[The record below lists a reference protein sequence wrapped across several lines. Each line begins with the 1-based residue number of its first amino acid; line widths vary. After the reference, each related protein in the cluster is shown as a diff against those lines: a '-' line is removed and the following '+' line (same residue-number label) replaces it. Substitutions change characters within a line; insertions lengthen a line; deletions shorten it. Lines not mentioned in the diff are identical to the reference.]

1 MIHPARQV
9 SSPAVVVDDLGI
21 VFGKEAA
28 LRGVSFDVGH
38 GERVLIQ
45 GHNGAGKTTLIR
57 VLAGLLKADRGFVRV
72 AGGQPYDREVRR
84 QIGVVLHNPWL
95 DPDLT
100 VVETLG
106 YFAALYGLDDYLN
119 RAHALLERLDLSG
132 YSHRPVSAL
141 SRGYQQRLTLARA
154 LLHDP
159 SILLLDEPDTGLDEG
174 TRDSLSAM
182 LDDRRTV
189 VMTSHNEVF
198 GRAIAHR
205 VLVLDHGNLRDA
217 AATVS
222 AVR

>member
-1 MIHPARQV
+1 VINPARL
-9 SSPAVVVDDLGI
+9 SGSPAIVVEDLGI

-28 LRGVSFDVGH
+28 LRGVSFDVGP
-38 GERVLIQ
+38 GERIFIQ

-57 VLAGLLKADRGFVRV
+57 VLAGLLKPDRGSIRV
-72 AGGQPYDREVRR
+72 AGGQPYDLEVRR

-100 VVETLG
+100 VDETLS
-106 YFAALYGLDDYLN
+106 YFAALYKLGDYKN
-119 RAHALLERLDLSG
+119 RAHALLERLDLTD
-132 YSHRPVSAL
+132 YTHRSVSAL

-159 SILLLDEPDTGLDEG
+159 SILLLDEPETGLDES

-182 LDDRRTV
+182 LDDQRTV

-198 GRAIAHR
+198 GRSIAQR
-205 VLVLDHGNLRDA
+205 VLVLDHGQLRDRA
-217 AATVS
+217 APVP